1 MHDLPQAEQ
10 ICACCGE
17 ALHIIGQDTSKQLE
31 IIPVQYC
38 LIMHTRLKYGCRSCD
53 SVIMAPKPQSPLP
66 KAIAGSSLLA
76 DVALN
81 KYQYHLPLYR
91 QSKIMK
97 SRNVTISDKTL
108 ANWVMNSGTALL
120 PIYDAIWVILQHRYL
135 QVDETPVKVQE
146 TNKKGYVWAYF
157 APNVGKGLVAF
168 DFSLTREG
176 FNAQEKLKNFKGLLQ
191 TDGYAGYDALRKRED
206 ITGFGCL
213 THARRKFSEIVKIS
227 NDKHG
232 IAADMLQRLKPLY
245 ELEERLRKIGN
256 IDHRIR
262 KWLRQKIALP
272 ILRSIYKWLKSI
284 KNKILPKSKLGK
296 AVNYFL
302 NQWRYLIAYTKH
314 GMAEI
319 DTNYVENLIR
329 DIALGKKNWLFI
341 GNKDCGKIHA
351 LWYTLI
357 ISAIINEINP
367 RVYIHYVLTK
377 VHDIRLNLIDPIT
390 LLPDRIDL
398 KVLEQFALDQ
408 IEFGRQMLNNLNF
421 K

>member
-1 MHDLPQAEQ
+1 MVKDDLAKLTQAYNLRGIMIHQLQEQVSTLEAEVMHLKELLKLQKDRLFGQSSESSRNLNLSSQTNNGVEPTVTTVEPKVTTVSEHTRTIPPRGSRQLDKDNIPKYTIVHDLPQAEQ

-120 PIYDAIWVILQHRYL
+120 PIYDAIWVILKHRYL

-213 THARRKFSEIVKIS
+213 IHARRKFSEI
-227 NDKHG
+227 
-232 IAADMLQRLKPLY
+232 A
-245 ELEERLRKIGN
+245 
-256 IDHRIR
+256 
-262 KWLRQKIALP
+262 
-272 ILRSIYKWLKSI
+272 
-284 KNKILPKSKLGK
+284 
-296 AVNYFL
+296 
-302 NQWRYLIAYTKH
+302 
-314 GMAEI
+314 
-319 DTNYVENLIR
+319 
-329 DIALGKKNWLFI
+329 
-341 GNKDCGKIHA
+341 
-351 LWYTLI
+351 
-357 ISAIINEINP
+357 
-367 RVYIHYVLTK
+367 
-377 VHDIRLNLIDPIT
+377 
-390 LLPDRIDL
+390 
-398 KVLEQFALDQ
+398 
-408 IEFGRQMLNNLNF
+408 
-421 K
+421 